1 MAARGAIDLE
11 LDAVKA
17 RLDLLEEALGAL
29 LDAKTDKPKNKKA
42 DQAKEP
48 K

>member
-1 MAARGAIDLE
+1 MGRFDSLVAQVAEQAARITD
-11 LDAVKA
+11 
-17 RLDLLEEALGAL
+17 LEEALGAL
-29 LDAKTDKPKNKKA
+29 LDAQSKPKSKKA